1 MELNVNE
8 ASAKELL
15 AYYQEKCDEE
25 ARQAKREDLSAGR
38 RRLHRQSFLKQWI
51 LLYAIRRRIQQAA
64 VLKNVQWIYWK
75 WQIRKDI
82 TLISVHM

>member
-15 AYYQEKCDEE
+15 AYYQEKCDE
-25 ARQAKREDLSAGR
+25 EDLSAGR